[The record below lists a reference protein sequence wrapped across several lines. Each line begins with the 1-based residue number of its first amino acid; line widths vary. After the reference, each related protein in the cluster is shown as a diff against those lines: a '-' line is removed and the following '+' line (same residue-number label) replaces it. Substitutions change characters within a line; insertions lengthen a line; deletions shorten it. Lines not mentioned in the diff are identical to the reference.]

1 MSKEN
6 DMNNLD
12 MNLEETLLE
21 DEHFKEGTNEYE
33 RIMEQ
38 SMVIS
43 EEITSAL
50 VKEIVK
56 KTDTGEKANTLTLT
70 TAIAATAKT
79 LINLVSYVYDTE
91 QELKDTVIK
100 ARESVVNT
108 IIPALL
114 NPQPCGE
121 CPECKNGQPCSNPDM
136 DTSMLQTRTLPI
148 LCAEILEYDLW
159 NKTMYM
165 YTEGRELLN
174 QDVSEDK
181 AFEQGGEGNA

>member
-1 MSKEN
+1 MEKT
-6 DMNNLD
+6 LD
-12 MNLEETLLE
+12 MNLEQTLME
-21 DEHFKEGTNEYE
+21 DEHFKEGATEYE

-50 VKEIVK
+50 IKEIVK

-70 TAIAATAKT
+70 TAIMATAKT
-79 LINLVSYVYDTE
+79 LINLASYVYDTE
-91 QELKDTVIK
+91 DELKNTVVK
-100 ARESVVNT
+100 ARENVVNT
-108 IIPALL
+108 VIPALL

-121 CPECKNGQPCSNPDM
+121 CPECKNGQPCSNPNM

-148 LCAEILEYDLW
+148 LCAELLEYDLW
-159 NKTMYM
+159 NKVMYM

-174 QDVSEDK
+174 QEVTEDK
-181 AFEQGGEGNA
+181 AKEEGESNA